1 MWEKTGTNSV
11 LWREKTGE
19 GDYLQDLG
27 VDGRKIFIGSL
38 RNRMGG
44 ADWIDL
50 AQYRGRSLAVLKAV
64 MNFRV
69 L

>member
-1 MWEKTGTNSV
+1 MLDKYIHSNLV
-11 LWREKTGE
+11 E

-27 VDGRKIFIGSL
+27 MDGRKIFIGSL

-44 ADWIDL
+44 VDWIDL
-50 AQYRGRSLAVLKAV
+50 AQNRDRILAVLKAV

>member
-1 MWEKTGTNSV
+1 V
-11 LWREKTGE
+11 LDKYIHSNLVE

-27 VDGRKIFIGSL
+27 MDGRKIFIGSL

-44 ADWIDL
+44 VDWIDL
-50 AQYRGRSLAVLKAV
+50 AQNRDRILAVLKAV